1 MDLEVLFSRTCSD
14 LKQCNVT
21 GKKRDLTMFSFYF
34 LSEERKPFLAFLSQ
48 VDDDKGSRNIN
59 SLQTCTVYVPTAH

>member
-1 MDLEVLFSRTCSD
+1 MDLEVLFSRTCSN

-21 GKKRDLTMFSFYF
+21 GKKRDLTTFSM
-34 LSEERKPFLAFLSQ
+34 FLAFLSQ

-59 SLQTCTVYVPTAH
+59 GLQTCTVYVPTAH